1 MLMFVGFEINW
12 LLLSINAL
20 GYIPAYTYIL
30 VNGSK
35 VELCM
40 YIVVYYILVNAI
52 MTLNCSSI

>member
-20 GYIPAYTYIL
+20 GYIPGY
-30 VNGSK
+30 NGSK

-40 YIVVYYILVNAI
+40 YIVVYYILANAT